1 VILDSN
7 FLLVPSQFRLD
18 IFEELTALLSQQ
30 IDPVVL
36 SPTYE
41 ELVKIA
47 AQGAPKMRRYA
58 SLALGLTKKCRLV
71 PVERRTKESTDDLI
85 TRIAAEWKTPVAT
98 NDRDLRRRLREVG
111 VAVIYLRQKSRLEVD
126 GNVP

>member
-1 VILDSN
+1 MDSN

-18 IFEELTALLSQQ
+18 IFEELTALLGQR

-41 ELVKIA
+41 ELVKMGER
-47 AQGAPKMRRYA
+47 GAPKMRRYA
-58 SLALGLTKKCRLV
+58 SLALMLTKKCRLV
-71 PVERRTKESTDDLI
+71 PVERSAEESTDDVI

-98 NDRDLRRRLREVG
+98 NDRDLRRRLRDVG
-111 VAVIYLRQKSRLEVD
+111 VAVIYLRQKSRLEID
-126 GNVP
+126 GTVH

>member
-18 IFEELTALLSQQ
+18 IFEELTALLGHR
-30 IDPVVL
+30 IDPVIL

-41 ELVKIA
+41 ELVKMA
-47 AQGAPKMRRYA
+47 DRGAPKIRRYA
-58 SLALGLTKKCRLV
+58 SLALVLTKKCCLI
-71 PVERRTKESTDDLI
+71 PVERHAGESTDDVI

-98 NDRDLRRRLREVG
+98 NDRGLRRRLRDVG
-111 VAVIYLRQKSRLEVD
+111 VAVIYLRQKSRLEID
-126 GNVP
+126 GNIP